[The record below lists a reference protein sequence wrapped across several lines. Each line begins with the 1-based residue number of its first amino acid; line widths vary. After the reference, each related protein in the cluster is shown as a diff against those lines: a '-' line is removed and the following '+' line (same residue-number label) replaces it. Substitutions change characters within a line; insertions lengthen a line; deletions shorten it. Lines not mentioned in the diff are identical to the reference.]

1 MKATPDEFALHQRL
15 VARNDPTAPD
25 ELARWLYFDLIRDL
39 RAKEHYSVRDE
50 VIEEA
55 VGNAILKY
63 CQRPA
68 MYNVELASLRGFLL
82 MAAHGDVL
90 NALARERRQYQQ
102 QVHHV
107 SVFDDDEE
115 RDIIDES
122 QDLELYAW
130 TQELREQVLQAF
142 SHPIDRAIAEF
153 MMDRVRG
160 TEPYIELLKSQ
171 LDGLPKREQVK
182 RVTRHKKR
190 IAWHLRHIGEQYN
203 D

>member
-15 VARNDPTAPD
+15 VARVDPEAPD
-25 ELARWLYFDLIRDL
+25 DLARWLYFDLIREL
-39 RAKEHYSVRDE
+39 RAKEHYKVRDD

-55 VGNAILKY
+55 VGTAILNY
-63 CQRPA
+63 CQAPE
-68 MYNVELASLRGFLL
+68 MYNLELATLRGFLL
-82 MAAHGDVL
+82 MAAQRDARNSV
-90 NALARERRQYQQ
+90 ARERRQYQHQ
-102 QVHHV
+102 LRHV
-107 SVFDDDEE
+107 SIYDDDDE
-115 RDIIDES
+115 RDIVDET

-142 SHPIDRAIAEF
+142 SQPIDRAIAEF
-153 MMDRVRG
+153 MMDRVPG

-171 LDGLPKREQVK
+171 LDGLPKSEQVK
-182 RVTRHKKR
+182 RVNRHKKR